1 MPRKIGFV
9 GGLSPQSTIDYY
21 AYLVKSYFERF
32 GDEYYPE
39 IVIYSVSFQK
49 FAEWSKSGRWDKIRE
64 GLVEAVNYLAAARV
78 EVGFLSANTV
88 HRVFDEVQKSVEIC
102 LISIVEE
109 VGKKLQEEGVSK
121 VGLLG
126 TKFTMTDPKIYFDKF
141 KENGVEV
148 IVPDEQ
154 GIEVLNQIIYSELA
168 RGIVKPESKTEFLAE
183 IIKLSARGAQGVI
196 LGCTEIPL
204 IVKQEEI
211 EVRLYDSLKIHADK
225 VLEYATNP

>member
-1 MPRKIGFV
+1 MHKKIGFV

-21 AYLVKSYFERF
+21 TYLVKSYYDKF

-49 FAEWSKSGRWDKIRE
+49 YAEWSQAGRWDKIAE
-64 GLVEAVNYLAAARV
+64 GLIEAVDYLTAANV
-78 EVGFLSANTV
+78 EIGFLSANTV
-88 HRVFDEVQKSVEIC
+88 HRVFNEVQAGVGLN
-102 LISIVEE
+102 LISIIEE
-109 VGKKLQEEGVSK
+109 VGNKLLEEGVSK

-141 KENGVEV
+141 QEK
-148 IVPDEQ
+148 
-154 GIEVLNQIIYSELA
+154 GIEVLVPEGEAIEILNRIIYEELA
-168 RGIVKPESKTEFLAE
+168 QGIVKPESKAEFLAE
-183 IIKLSARGAQGVI
+183 IAKLSARGAQGVI
-196 LGCTEIPL
+196 MGCTEIPL
-204 IVKQEEI
+204 IVKQDEI